1 MIFGKSLDNQP
12 EDGGWLPRGSNHV
25 IREVEISAPQL
36 SFLGGEGAR
45 DRVQA
50 VADDVINHV
59 YVIKPPLKKIFF
71 KP

>member
-1 MIFGKSLDNQP
+1 M
-12 EDGGWLPRGSNHV
+12 PRGSNHV
-25 IREVEISAPQL
+25 IREVEFSAPQL

-45 DRVQA
+45 DRVYT

-59 YVIKPPLKKIFF
+59 YVIKPPLKKNFF